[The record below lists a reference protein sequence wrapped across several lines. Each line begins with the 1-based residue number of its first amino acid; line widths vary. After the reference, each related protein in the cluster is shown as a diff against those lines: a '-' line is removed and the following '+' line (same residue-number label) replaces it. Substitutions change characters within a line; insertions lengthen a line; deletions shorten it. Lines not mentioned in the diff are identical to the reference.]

1 MSKKLSRREF
11 VEKSAKTIAAGALL
25 ASGAAGAAQAA
36 KSPPKSKVV
45 EVTADRA
52 VRSGRK
58 IDSKKVRQMVK
69 KGLAALTGEKEPFKK
84 LFNPHDKVG
93 LKINCL
99 GRPRIYTH
107 HEVIN
112 AFAEELK
119 AAGVKPENIIVWD
132 RFEEHMKDCGFSMK
146 PEGPGVLVRATE
158 SYRGDND
165 CLDDSDPYVCSKD
178 SPSRRQDD
186 DSTAS
191 RLSRIF
197 KHDCNKHINLAILK
211 DHGLAGVTLCLKNI
225 AFGICDN
232 NRRFHGPD
240 HVNPFIS
247 DFCAKKGVMDKFSFH
262 VIDGLEGCYDD
273 GPCPGSE
280 GSIFAHNTIWFS
292 KDPVALDALGHAV
305 IEARRKKEGL
315 RSLKKSGR
323 HPKHIQ
329 MAGKL
334 GLGNSDP
341 GRMKIE
347 KISVP

>member
-1 MSKKLSRREF
+1 MSKKISRREF
-11 VEKSAKTIAAGALL
+11 VETSAKTIAAGALL
-25 ASGAAGAAQAA
+25 ASGAAQAA
-36 KSPPKSKVV
+36 KSPPKSKVI
-45 EVTADRA
+45 EVTARRA

-69 KGLAALTGEKEPFKK
+69 RGMAALTGEKEPFKK
-84 LFNPHDKVG
+84 LFSPKDKVG

-99 GRPRIYTH
+99 GRPRIHTH
-107 HEVIN
+107 HEVVN

-119 AAGVKPENIIVWD
+119 AAGVKPENIVVWD
-132 RFEEHMKDCGFSMK
+132 RFEEHMKDCGFKMK
-146 PEGPGVLVRATE
+146 SKGPGVLVRATE

-165 CLDDSDPYVCSKD
+165 CLDDSDPYVCVKD
-178 SPSRRQDD
+178 SPSRRED
-186 DSTAS
+186 DSKAS

-225 AFGICDN
+225 AFGVCDN

-240 HVNPFIS
+240 YVNPFIS
-247 DFCAKKGVMDKFSFH
+247 SFCAKKGVMDRFTLH

-280 GSIFAHNTIWFS
+280 DVIFAHNTIWFS
-292 KDPVALDALGHAV
+292 KDPVALDALGHQV

-323 HPKHIQ
+323 HPQHIQ
-329 MAGKL
+329 MAEEL

-341 GRMKIE
+341 ARMNVE
-347 KISVP
+347 KIKLA

>member
-1 MSKKLSRREF
+1 MSKKITRREF

-25 ASGAAGAAQAA
+25 ASGAAKAAAA
-36 KSPPKSKVV
+36 PPKSRVI
-45 EVTADRA
+45 EVTAARA

-58 IDSKKVRQMVK
+58 IDAKKVRQMVK
-69 KGLAALTGEKEPFKK
+69 KGMAALTGEKEPFKK
-84 LFNPHDKVG
+84 LFSPKDKVG

-107 HEVIN
+107 HELID

-132 RFEEHMKDCGFSMK
+132 RFEEHMKDCGFKMK
-146 PEGPGVLVRATE
+146 PKGPGVLVRATE

-165 CLDDSDPYVCSKD
+165 CLDDTDPYVCEKD
-178 SPSRRQDD
+178 QSSGRQDD
-186 DSTAS
+186 GSTAS

-197 KHDCNKHINLAILK
+197 RKDCNKHINLAILK

-225 AFGICDN
+225 AYGVCDN

-240 HVNPFIS
+240 HIGPFIS
-247 DFCAKKGVMDKFSFH
+247 GFCKKKGVMDKFTLH
-262 VIDGLEGCYDD
+262 VIDGLEGCYQD

-280 GSIFAHNTIWFS
+280 DSIFAHNTIWFS
-292 KDPVALDALGHAV
+292 KDPVALDALGTRA

-315 RSLKKSGR
+315 RPLCKPGR
-323 HPKHIQ
+323 YPDHIELS
-329 MAGKL
+329 GKL
-334 GLGNSDP
+334 GLGQFDP
-341 GRMKIE
+341 AGMNIE
-347 KISVP
+347 KIAL

>member
-1 MSKKLSRREF
+1 MSKKISRREF
-11 VEKSAKTIAAGALL
+11 VETSAKTVAAGVLL
-25 ASGAAGAAQAA
+25 TSGVAQAA
-36 KSPPKSKVV
+36 AAPPKSKVI
-45 EVTADRA
+45 EVTAKRA

-58 IDSKKVRQMVK
+58 IDSEKVRQMVK
-69 KGLAALTGEKEPFKK
+69 KGMAALTGEKDPFKK
-84 LFNPHDKVG
+84 LFSPKDKVG

-99 GRPRIYTH
+99 GRPRIHTH

-119 AAGVKPENIIVWD
+119 AAGVKPENIVVWD

-146 PEGPGVLVRATE
+146 PKGPGVLVRATE

-165 CLDDSDPYVCSKD
+165 CLDDSDPYVCTKD
-178 SPSRRQDD
+178 RSSNRED

-225 AFGICDN
+225 AFGVCDN

-240 HVNPFIS
+240 YVNPFIS
-247 DFCAKKGVMDKFSFH
+247 DFCAKKGVMDRFTLH

-280 GSIFAHNTIWFS
+280 DVIFAHNTIWFS
-292 KDPVALDALGHAV
+292 KDPVALDALGHQA

-323 HPKHIQ
+323 HPKHIE
-329 MAGKL
+329 MSEKL

-341 GRMKIE
+341 ARMDIE
-347 KISVP
+347 RIKLG